1 MASQLVREQEAREE
15 EFACEAGN
23 PDVHGY
29 PGEVN
34 VDPAFEHLLKARDG
48 DKIPF

>member
-1 MASQLVREQEAREE
+1 MNDEPITTTED
-15 EFACEAGN
+15 GN

-34 VDPAFEHLLKARDG
+34 VDPAFNIYLLQGIRTKFLSDL
-48 DKIPF
+48 

>member
-1 MASQLVREQEAREE
+1 MNDEPITTTED
-15 EFACEAGN
+15 GN

-34 VDPAFEHLLKARDG
+34 VDPAFEHLLAARDK
-48 DKIPF
+48 DEVPF